1 MSVVV
6 AQHTTGAINVM
17 NGGRMTPLALPPA
30 ATTRPRSPLFVA
42 LLLLSWA
49 ALIAATVLA
58 RFGAPSVK
66 ALLGAYGWRTTI
78 VDALGWEPRTLWG
91 TSLLK
96 ARDPDRVF
104 LTTNDWGASLR
115 TPMHKYTYVRTK
127 WIDRGP
133 VWRPLHKATAHY
145 NEVVLADSDCS
156 FPKSVLEMPR
166 MHDLMFKA
174 LGEWSAPIL

>member
-49 ALIAATVLA
+49 ALVAATVLA

-78 VDALGWEPRTLWG
+78 VDALGAALV
-91 TSLLK
+91 
-96 ARDPDRVF
+96 A
-104 LTTNDWGASLR
+104 
-115 TPMHKYTYVRTK
+115 
-127 WIDRGP
+127 
-133 VWRPLHKATAHY
+133 
-145 NEVVLADSDCS
+145 
-156 FPKSVLEMPR
+156 
-166 MHDLMFKA
+166 A
-174 LGEWSAPIL
+174 LGATVAGCVRARSV

>member
-1 MSVVV
+1 MY
-6 AQHTTGAINVM
+6 G
-17 NGGRMTPLALPPA
+17 
-30 ATTRPRSPLFVA
+30 
-42 LLLLSWA
+42 
-49 ALIAATVLA
+49 
-58 RFGAPSVK
+58 K
-66 ALLGAYGWRTTI
+66 LGAFNNLATHVPLEIRLPWAPLVDQPRAVQHLDVLPTI

-127 WIDRGP
+127 WVDRGP
-133 VWRPLHKATAHY
+133 VWRPLHKATAHH

-166 MHDLMFKA
+166 MHDLLFKA
-174 LGEWSAPIL
+174 LGEWSAPIRL